1 MTHQKWHDHPFSQR
15 NQTSKIV
22 VEVKV
27 EGNGKEGL
35 DKILKGWGKQC
46 RGGWSRNIGGAR
58 NTLPTMTHKKLF
70 WKKYVLIV

>member
-27 EGNGKEGL
+27 GGNGKEGL
-35 DKILKGWGKQC
+35 DKILKRWGKQY
-46 RGGWSRNIGGAR
+46 REGGGGLVIEGVLE
-58 NTLPTMTHKKLF
+58 TLCQL
-70 WKKYVLIV
+70 